1 MSFTEKCVKKNLMYK
16 GKIVDL
22 YCDDAILPNGKP
34 CKREYVSHR
43 GGACVVFIKDGN
55 VLLVKQFRYAYGEEL
70 LELPAGK
77 LEIGENPELCAFRE
91 LEEET
96 GYIPDKLTLLHVMY
110 PSPGYTNEKIYIY
123 LAESVKE
130 GNVRLDDDEFLNSFF
145 IPLEKAEKMILNG
158 EIKDAKSI
166 IGIQFYLLKNKK

>member
-1 MSFTEKCVKKNLMYK
+1 MAFIEKCVNKNLIYN

-43 GGACVVFIKDGN
+43 GGACVVFVKDDK

-77 LEIGENPELCAFRE
+77 LEEDENPKSCAFRE

-123 LAESVKE
+123 LAESVKD

-145 IPLEKAEKMILNG
+145 IPLEEVKKMILNG
-158 EIKDAKSI
+158 EIKDAKTI
-166 IGIQFYLLKNKK
+166 IGIQSYLLENKK